1 MHLVQVKKRVA
12 PSRQNVS
19 FMQESN
25 LKSGFACRRCGEWH
39 DVLPMS
45 YSVKAPLA
53 ATRIAEEE
61 LEQRVVLTADQ
72 CVIDGR
78 RFYLR
83 GRILVPVMG
92 IVEPFIWGV
101 WAEVNARN
109 FLRTTEMWTVAG
121 REKEAPFPGWLDTN
135 LLPFGSTLQL
145 PITVQTQVVGRRPH
159 FTVVDPKHPLAIEQ
173 RVGISLERVEQLA
186 ELVMHGGEQVRFI
199 GAR

>member
-1 MHLVQVKKRVA
+1 MHSRIGKKSMA

-25 LKSGFACRRCGEWH
+25 LKNGFICRRCGEWH

-83 GRILVPVMG
+83 GRIPIPVMG
-92 IVEPFIWGV
+92 NAEPFIWGV

-109 FLRTTEMWTVAG
+109 FLRTTEMWTLL
-121 REKEAPFPGWLDTN
+121 EARCN
-135 LLPFGSTLQL
+135 CRLPC
-145 PITVQTQVVGRRPH
+145 
-159 FTVVDPKHPLAIEQ
+159 KH
-173 RVGISLERVEQLA
+173 R
-186 ELVMHGGEQVRFI
+186 
-199 GAR
+199 